1 MWFVGTSCLPYDVY
15 VDQGNVP
22 VWFYLYGKLYLGV
35 MISVSNLNFNGRM
48 KKFRSQTLI

>member
-22 VWFYLYGKLYLGV
+22 VWFYLYGKPVWCYLYG
-35 MISVSNLNFNGRM
+35 
-48 KKFRSQTLI
+48 